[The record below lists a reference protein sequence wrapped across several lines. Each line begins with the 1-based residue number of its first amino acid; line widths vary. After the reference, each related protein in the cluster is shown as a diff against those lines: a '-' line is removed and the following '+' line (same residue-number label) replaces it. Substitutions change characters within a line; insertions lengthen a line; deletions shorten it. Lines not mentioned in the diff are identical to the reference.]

1 MKSINIIYINLLNFI
16 NHPATAR
23 ILSRGGRDCSK
34 IYTATPEYTYD
45 YNGNLT
51 QDLNKGIL
59 SITYNTL
66 NLPISVNKTTGNRVE
81 YVYDA
86 AGTKCRQL
94 YYSSGNPTKTT
105 DFVGNFVYEN
115 NVPVSVLYPEGR
127 VVLNSTGPRW
137 H

>member
-1 MKSINIIYINLLNFI
+1 MKLINFIYINLLNFF

-23 ILSRGGRDCSK
+23 ILSLGGRDCSK
-34 IYTATPEYTYD
+34 KYTTAEYTYD

-51 QDLNKGIL
+51 KDIL

-86 AGTKCRQL
+86 AGNKLRQL

-127 VVLNSTGPRW
+127 VVLNSNGPRW